1 MSAAIACVAETA
13 DLLGEG
19 VVWCARSR
27 RVWWADVMRG
37 VIHELSWPQAV
48 HVEHRLP
55 FRRIGSLGLLASGG
69 LLVATEQGIFCWD
82 PVHGVGACVMAPRW
96 NPVVFRL
103 NDGRADR
110 AGRFW
115 VGSMSDGQFVPE
127 GRLYSRSP
135 GGAIDDHADGI
146 IIPNAIAFSP
156 DDRWFY
162 FADTRRYV
170 IWRYAFDLA
179 EGRISAQ
186 EVFVD
191 FGSGP
196 GRPDGSCVDVDGCIW
211 NACYEGGRVVRYT
224 PKGQIDREIALPVS
238 FPTCV
243 ALGGDALDTLFIT
256 TARGP
261 LADERRAAEPL
272 AGHLFA
278 VPVGTAGQP
287 EPLVRL

>member
-1 MSAAIACVAETA
+1 MTKDVVCVAPTA
-13 DLLGEG
+13 DTLGES
-19 VVWCARSR
+19 VLWCPRSR
-27 RVWWADVMRG
+27 KVWWVDVMRA
-37 VIHELSWPQAV
+37 VIHELSWPEMV
-48 HVEHRLP
+48 LIEHDLP
-55 FRRIGSLGLLASGG
+55 FRRIGSIGLQAEGG
-69 LLVATEQGIFCWD
+69 LLVTTEQGAFRWS
-82 PVHGVGACVMAPRW
+82 PEHGLGACVMAPRW
-96 NPVVFRL
+96 DPTVFRL

-115 VGSMSDGQFVPE
+115 VGSMHDSRFVPE
-127 GRLYSRSP
+127 GTLYSRSP
-135 GGAIDDHADGI
+135 GGTVNEHVGGI
-146 IIPNAIAFSP
+146 IVPNAIAFSP
-156 DDRWFY
+156 DNRWFY

-179 EGRISAQ
+179 EGLLSERQ
-186 EVFVD
+186 VFVD

-211 NACYEGGRVVRYT
+211 NTCYEGSRLIRYT
-224 PKGQIDREIALPVS
+224 PAGRIDREIELPVS

-256 TARGP
+256 TASGP
-261 LADERRAAEPL
+261 LPEARRAAEPL

-278 VPVGTAGQP
+278 VSVENAGLP